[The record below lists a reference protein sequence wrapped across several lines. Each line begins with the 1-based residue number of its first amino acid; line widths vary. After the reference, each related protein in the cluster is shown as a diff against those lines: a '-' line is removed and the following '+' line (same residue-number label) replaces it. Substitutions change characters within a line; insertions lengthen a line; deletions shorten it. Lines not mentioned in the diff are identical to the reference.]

1 VGELIVIFLTVTVIC
16 TAPDLVE
23 SAVETAVIVGV
34 DAPVDAGVKV
44 TAVPELTPEVAL
56 NVPADAGLTERFTV
70 FVNDPVPVTV
80 GVQLVVWT
88 SVMDVDVHAS
98 ETLVIVGV
106 AGLMVIVAD
115 PVTLVYPGTVDA
127 AVIVAVVI
135 AASVAEEVNTPPV
148 TVPAVVGL
156 TDQVTT

>member
-16 TAPDLVE
+16 SEPDLVE
-23 SAVETAVIVGV
+23 SAVEVAVIVGV
-34 DAPVDAGVKV
+34 DAPVAGVKM

-88 SVMDVDVHAS
+88 SEIDVDVHAS
-98 ETLVIVGV
+98 VTLVIVGD
-106 AGLMVIVAD
+106 AGLIV
-115 PVTLVYPGTVDA
+115 T
-127 AVIVAVVI
+127 VAVPHI
-135 AASVAEEVNTPPV
+135 
-148 TVPAVVGL
+148 VV
-156 TDQVTT
+156 